1 MEFVLL
7 KGSQNLNLMKNMSTK
22 LNQQHSRYM
31 FSKLIECLKQTIRE
45 QIGCKRQSSKYKTNE
60 QSEKCFNWNM
70 QIEI

>member
-22 LNQQHSRYM
+22 LNQQRSRYM

-45 QIGCKRQSSKYKTNE
+45 QIGCKRQSSTKQMNRVKNVL
-60 QSEKCFNWNM
+60 
-70 QIEI
+70 IEICK

>member
-45 QIGCKRQSSKYKTNE
+45 QIG
-60 QSEKCFNWNM
+60 
-70 QIEI
+70 